1 MYCRQSIDTNIQHKN
16 KKNRIHNMWVQLKV
30 QLQDIDIDYKY
41 ILVRRII
48 HSDQNSRGKNIEP

>member
-1 MYCRQSIDTNIQHKN
+1 
-16 KKNRIHNMWVQLKV
+16 MWVQLKV